1 MTKLYRTL
9 LYLYPAGYRREFGE
23 EMASVFSRARQTVK
37 HGFLP
42 RAKFWHREVAGLLCG
57 AAREHFLSFTGSY
70 DWNSSRRL
78 NMRRFPRSTIVLMI
92 VILIGVALTMEKA
105 RAVQVKYDG
114 FSSTTVWDTFPGFFT
129 FGFGVM
135 LLAAITAWAIL
146 FALRRSGMHRL
157 SNVQTWQD
165 HE

>member
-1 MTKLYRTL
+1 MTRLYRSL

-23 EMASVFSRARQTVK
+23 EMASVFTQARLTAEQS
-37 HGFLP
+37 FLP
-42 RAKFWHREVAGLLCG
+42 RVKFWQREVAGILGG
-57 AAREHFLSFTGSY
+57 AACEQLHALTGSY

-78 NMRRFPRSTIVLMI
+78 NMRRFPRSTIVLMT
-92 VILIGVALTMEKA
+92 VILVGVALTIEKA
-105 RAVQVKYDG
+105 RVVQIKYDG
-114 FSSTTVWDTFPGFFT
+114 FSTTSAWDTFPSFFT

-135 LLAAITAWAIL
+135 LLAAITVCAIL